1 MRQAC
6 SEENHM
12 SERHTIMAGDQSLAQ
27 MTLPQNADSLQFGPY
42 KDTEEMVEFERL
54 GGKDVFKTDFQRE

>member
-1 MRQAC
+1 
-6 SEENHM
+6 M